1 MHRLPRLVLHY
12 IHLYVCPIEEY
23 VMAYGATL
31 TTSRS
36 TTVRYLMLPPVV
48 QPPAPTITTQP
59 NRTTILN
66 MSTTAA
72 ASDHETVVFQ
82 LTTTYVAIMEYAAA
96 TLTVVAAPGHSVF
109 RLQCV
114 DFAGVATERPLEFP
128 PTAIVNLKSKRRDS
142 YVAMQVRSSAVA
154 GFIVPEN
161 GFDPQD
167 VTTLLS
173 EPVVEIKG
181 TMSRDAIALFGSF
194 VVPLVQR
201 HLRLL
206 STNRAYSTTTVTL
219 TRSLSR
225 TGEFQFQQ
233 HPSST
238 KGRHGDAVADDDA
251 SAHGTAEDG
260 TTTTADDRSSLD
272 KRTARALL
280 YSPLDDIGAT
290 PPPPPAAADVAA
302 CPAAPAVPLLREP
315 DGISPIRNRAVPVPR
330 AASPVTKGLRSV
342 AREASLLV
350 ASQPDDFHLPR
361 RRAPA
366 ATLPEQA
373 PMAPKPVPAV
383 DDLPPTPRAPGAT
396 SAAAMAS
403 AQKQLASTK
412 QPTSMKRPPAP
423 ASQAA
428 TVPRTSRTC
437 REDVDEDDAKPL
449 GSILAGR
456 VGSHAKEPS
465 SGVRTTARRTTARTL
480 DDIFDVSPNH
490 TASTMGSDAAKTSS
504 SSRRQPAKKRPLSA
518 IQPAVPPTSSV
529 TTTAQLPAKH
539 HTLKHQVAAAEADEV
554 LIATPTPHTWLHAA
568 DDVVAEP
575 TDPLPSVTAKPQA
588 PADGT
593 GRSARRGGAAVLGE
607 KSLNLSETTTIKKS
621 GRPLPGPPASMP
633 PPPPPPP
640 TAIMASKAS
649 PLLAGIPTPP
659 YRSGRDQ
666 PSVVRAAPSAR
677 PSGRRGTSP
686 ADNYAP
692 EGDDTRLIALSLQ
705 RCEDFEGEDVA
716 AMLRLMEA
724 KRRRAQEARR
734 IEASERAAHVCD
746 RLVGECFVAAKRHR
760 TECMHTLTATIH
772 DLGNRSRQ
780 LRANA
785 DELDAAAQGLASVLQ
800 QALYSADARDA
811 SLEAAAKAA
820 LTRKLGLAT

>member
-1 MHRLPRLVLHY
+1 
-12 IHLYVCPIEEY
+12 
-23 VMAYGATL
+23 
-31 TTSRS
+31 
-36 TTVRYLMLPPVV
+36 
-48 QPPAPTITTQP
+48 
-59 NRTTILN
+59 
-66 MSTTAA
+66 MSTTTA

-96 TLTVVAAPGHSVF
+96 TLTVVAAPGHSIF

-181 TMSRDAIALFGSF
+181 TMSRDSIALFGSF

-238 KGRHGDAVADDDA
+238 KGRHGDAVADDDPP
-251 SAHGTAEDG
+251 AHGAADDG
-260 TTTTADDRSSLD
+260 TTTADDLSSLN

-280 YSPLDDIGAT
+280 YSPLDDIGT
-290 PPPPPAAADVAA
+290 TPPPPAAADVAA
-302 CPAAPAVPLLREP
+302 CTAEPAVPLLREP

-361 RRAPA
+361 RRAPT

-373 PMAPKPVPAV
+373 PLVAPKPVPAD

-412 QPTSMKRPPAP
+412 QPSSMKRLPAP

-490 TASTMGSDAAKTSS
+490 TASTMASAAKTSS

-518 IQPAVPPTSSV
+518 MEPAERPAVPPTSSV

-539 HTLKHQVAAAEADEV
+539 HTLQHQVAAVAEAGADEV
-554 LIATPTPHTWLHAA
+554 LIATPTPQAWLLAA
-568 DDVVAEP
+568 DDVVTEP
-575 TDPLPSVTAKPQA
+575 TDPLPSVTAKPPA

-593 GRSARRGGAAVLGE
+593 ARRGGAGVLGE
-607 KSLNLSETTTIKKS
+607 KSLNLSGTSAIKKS

-640 TAIMASKAS
+640 TAATMASKAS

-659 YRSGRDQ
+659 YRSGHDQ
-666 PSVVRAAPSAR
+666 LSVVRAAPSAR

-716 AMLRLMEA
+716 AMLRLMEV

-734 IEASERAAHVCD
+734 IEASERAAHVCE

-811 SLEAAAKAA
+811 SLEVAAKAA